1 MADKKITELDVSQ
14 TVAADDSVFADVNGS
29 ARKVAVSLI
38 LALLEDVYATLESP
52 DFTGSPTAPTPA
64 DTDNSTRIATTAFL
78 KSVLE
83 DYAKLASPTFTGTP
97 KAPTASTSTNTTQ
110 IATTAYVKAQK
121 YAPLASPTF
130 TGTPKTSTPI
140 STDDSTRIP
149 TTAWVKDRIAE
160 ANTGGESGGGTT
172 ITTEYDYTVSGS
184 AVTSLSKTLSPAKPL
199 KRLVVMMKVIEM
211 NNNSS
216 SVQLLINGTSICYID
231 AVIAMY
237 HNGGGMVIVDFYDFG
252 MIYRVFNRQDTS
264 SDYWECGPFGTI
276 TSITN
281 ETDISSIEVKGTKA
295 CFGSGSNV
303 RFISYE

>member
-1 MADKKITELDVSQ
+1 MADKKITELSVSQ
-14 TVAADDSVFADVNGS
+14 TIAADDSVFANIGGS
-29 ARKVAVSLI
+29 ARQVAVSLI
-38 LALLEDVYATLESP
+38 LALIEDVYATLESP

-64 DTDNSTRIATTAFL
+64 D
-78 KSVLE
+78 
-83 DYAKLASPTFTGTP
+83 
-97 KAPTASTSTNTTQ
+97 
-110 IATTAYVKAQK
+110 
-121 YAPLASPTF
+121 
-130 TGTPKTSTPI
+130 
-140 STDDSTRIP
+140 TDDSTRIP

-172 ITTEYDYTVSGS
+172 ITTEYDHTVSGS
-184 AVTSLSKTLSPAKPL
+184 AVTSISKTLSPAKPL
-199 KRLVVMMKVIEM
+199 KRLVVMMKVTEM

-237 HNGGGMVIVDFYDFG
+237 HNGGGMAILDFYDFG
-252 MIYRVFNRQDTS
+252 VIYQVFNRKDTS
-264 SDYWECGPFGTI
+264 SDYWECGTFGTI

>member
-64 DTDNSTRIATTAFL
+64 DTDNSTRIATTA
-78 KSVLE
+78 LE
-83 DYAKLASPTFTGTP
+83 DYAKLASPTFTGIP

-110 IATTAYVKAQK
+110 IATTAYVKNQK

-130 TGTPKTSTPI
+130 TGTPKTATPT

-160 ANTGGESGGGTT
+160 ADTGGGGSGGGGAFIID
-172 ITTEYDYTVSGS
+172 ITGCNSRPSASQVWSNIASGKVPILYTGS
-184 AVTSLSKTLSPAKPL
+184 AYCIG
-199 KRLVVMMKVIEM
+199 IESTYAGGNLM
-211 NNNSS
+211 IFYY
-216 SVQLLINGTSICYID
+216 VDDGCGSIHQTYTE
-231 AVIAMY
+231 
-237 HNGGGMVIVDFYDFG
+237 FY
-252 MIYRVFNRQDTS
+252 
-264 SDYWECGPFGTI
+264 
-276 TSITN
+276 
-281 ETDISSIEVKGTKA
+281 
-295 CFGSGSNV
+295 
-303 RFISYE
+303 

>member
-52 DFTGSPTAPTPA
+52 DFTGLPTAPTPD
-64 DTDNSTRIATTAFL
+64 DTDDSTRIATTAFL

-97 KAPTASTSTNTTQ
+97 KAPTASTATNSTQ

-121 YAPLASPTF
+121 YATLASPTL
-130 TGTPKTSTPI
+130 TGTPKTSTPV

-160 ANTGGESGGGTT
+160 AESGGGSGEGGTFIID
-172 ITTEYDYTVSGS
+172 ITGCNSRPSASQVWLNIASGKVPILYTGTAYCIGIESTYAGGNLMIFYYVDDGCGSIHQTYTE
-184 AVTSLSKTLSPAKPL
+184 
-199 KRLVVMMKVIEM
+199 
-211 NNNSS
+211 
-216 SVQLLINGTSICYID
+216 
-231 AVIAMY
+231 
-237 HNGGGMVIVDFYDFG
+237 FY
-252 MIYRVFNRQDTS
+252 
-264 SDYWECGPFGTI
+264 
-276 TSITN
+276 
-281 ETDISSIEVKGTKA
+281 
-295 CFGSGSNV
+295 
-303 RFISYE
+303 

>member
-14 TVAADDSVFADVNGS
+14 TIAADDSVFANIGGS
-29 ARKVAVSLI
+29 ARQVAVSLI
-38 LALLEDVYATLESP
+38 LALLEDVYAPLDSPALEG
-52 DFTGSPTAPTPA
+52 TPTAPTPA
-64 DTDNSTRIATTAFL
+64 DTDSSTRIATTAFL

-83 DYAKLASPTFTGTP
+83 DYAK
-97 KAPTASTSTNTTQ
+97 
-110 IATTAYVKAQK
+110 
-121 YAPLASPTF
+121 LASPTF

-199 KRLVVMMKVIEM
+199 KRLVVMMKVTEM
-211 NNNSS
+211 QSNAS

-237 HNGGGMVIVDFYDFG
+237 HNGGGMAILDFYDFG
-252 MIYRVFNRQDTS
+252 VIYQVFNRKDTS
-264 SDYWECGPFGTI
+264 SDYWECGAFGTI

>member
-38 LALLEDVYATLESP
+38 LALLEDVYAPLESP
-52 DFTGSPTAPTPA
+52 ALEGTPTAPTPA
-64 DTDNSTRIATTAFL
+64 DTDDSTRIATTAFL

-121 YAPLASPTF
+121 YATLASPTL
-130 TGTPKTSTPI
+130 TGTPKTSTPV

-160 ANTGGESGGGTT
+160 VGSGGG
-172 ITTEYDYTVSGS
+172 SGDS
-184 AVTSLSKTLSPAKPL
+184 GGTFVIDISGCTAKPEYSEVWS
-199 KRLVVMMKVIEM
+199 KIMSGLVPILYNGSNYSYAVATKYLNPGVRIWYYAVSACA
-211 NNNSS
+211 NP
-216 SVQLLINGTSICYID
+216 LLTY
-231 AVIAMY
+231 
-237 HNGGGMVIVDFYDFG
+237 VDF
-252 MIYRVFNRQDTS
+252 N
-264 SDYWECGPFGTI
+264 
-276 TSITN
+276 
-281 ETDISSIEVKGTKA
+281 
-295 CFGSGSNV
+295 
-303 RFISYE
+303 